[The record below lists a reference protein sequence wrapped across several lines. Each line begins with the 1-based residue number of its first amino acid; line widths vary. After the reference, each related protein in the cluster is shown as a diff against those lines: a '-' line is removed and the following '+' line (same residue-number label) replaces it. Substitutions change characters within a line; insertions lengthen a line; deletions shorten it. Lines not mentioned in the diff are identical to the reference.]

1 MLCRARKRNFPLPKP
16 PRAWSGA
23 IRYSCWSVSTTAST
37 RRANESE
44 GHSTRKK
51 DTNSVRNGRN
61 PFVPAGGTGL
71 AKACQYAR
79 NEKKYLYRFLDDPA
93 IAPDNNRA
101 ENAIRPFVVGRK
113 NWLFSDSEK
122 GAEASAILY
131 SLAATATANR
141 LNVETYLAELFTA
154 QDSRM
159 PWVDAD
165 VE

>member
-1 MLCRARKRNFPLPKP
+1 MRPALTPEERYTQRQERTKP
-16 PRAWSGA
+16 VLDAFYAWLDLFA
-23 IRYSCWSVSTTAST
+23 
-37 RRANESE
+37 
-44 GHSTRKK
+44 
-51 DTNSVRNGRN
+51 
-61 PFVPAGGTGL
+61 PAGGTGL
-71 AKACQYAR
+71 ARACQYAR
-79 NEKKYLYRFLDDPA
+79 NEKKYLYAFLHDPA
-93 IAPDNNRA
+93 ITPDNNRA

-122 GAEASAILY
+122 GAEASTILY

>member
-1 MLCRARKRNFPLPKP
+1 M
-16 PRAWSGA
+16 
-23 IRYSCWSVSTTAST
+23 
-37 RRANESE
+37 
-44 GHSTRKK
+44 
-51 DTNSVRNGRN
+51 
-61 PFVPAGGTGL
+61 
-71 AKACQYAR
+71 
-79 NEKKYLYRFLDDPA
+79 
-93 IAPDNNRA
+93 
-101 ENAIRPFVVGRK
+101 VGRK